1 MNPPVRTIARDR
13 PERSRTWRD
22 RRVAAV
28 ALFALLLAAPAVAQ
42 QPALR
47 IYGIEDGLKFPQ
59 VFAVFQDSRG
69 FLWAGTSYG
78 LSRYDGTSFAS
89 LTKAQ
94 GLPHDSV
101 RAIGEDGAGTV
112 WVLTEQGVARIAAI
126 GGPMG
131 APTVLPLPAALA
143 ALRRTPPTLM
153 AVHAG
158 SVWLVAGGRLIRF
171 RDGRLVEVPLPREM
185 AGERIVALGPAGA
198 TAVWVCTA
206 AHAAL
211 LGGAGEAA
219 ALAAPTRFGP
229 VAAVVAIGADV
240 LLLQR
245 DGISRLV
252 AGRFRPAPEWGL
264 PAGTSATGAVA
275 LGGGLVLVTPGHGVL
290 LVRPGVPPRR
300 LATAEGLPSD
310 TIYGAAVD
318 REGLLWLATADGLV
332 KVFDLELRSYPTR
345 RPEIGAMVFCFA
357 PAAGGGEWVG
367 HSEGATRVR
376 GASLAFADARR
387 GPADEPGVWAL
398 LTLPG
403 GAALAG
409 TRHGVA
415 LLRRRGVR
423 FLTGLPAAAQG
434 RIFGLARDAV
444 ENIWAST
451 AAGAVRFRWDDRHER
466 PFGAEAFTAV
476 DGAPFGEARGI
487 ATAPDGTV
495 WFGTDGAGV
504 VRWDGSAMRRFGRES
519 GLPSTVCR
527 AVLVRPGGVWVGT
540 DLGLWSLAGGRA
552 TPVEAV
558 NRALNERY
566 IVALAASGDAVW
578 LATPYEV
585 VKVVNGEVAA
595 RLDQAEGLIGASTT
609 AENCLAVRD
618 DGALLVGMVGGFTV
632 VPRGWGARP
641 RLDPSV
647 LMLGV
652 EGGNGRPVTA
662 GARLTYRENTVTF
675 AFASPSYLAEQ
686 ATRFQER
693 LVGYDDRWSP
703 PHANPQQRYTNLPAG
718 EYVFEVRAVAGDGRV
733 SARPAHF
740 AFAVA
745 PPWFETVPARAG
757 LVLAIGAVAY
767 GLALVR
773 TRRVRRRN
781 EELEALVDKR
791 TRALAAANLALER
804 LATTDALTGIAN
816 RRVFEERLASEA
828 ARAEREGRT
837 LSLLMIDVDHFKAY
851 NDALGHQAGDGCL
864 RRIAELAAAHAGR
877 AGDLAARWGGEEF
890 AVLLV
895 GTGAEGT
902 LAVAEKVRAAVA
914 QLAIPHPA
922 SPVAAVVTISIGA
935 ATVRALPGMAPA
947 TLVAAADAALYEAKR
962 AGRNRVVAA
971 ATV

>member
-1 MNPPVRTIARDR
+1 MWPIARNR
-13 PERSRTWRD
+13 PKRARTAP
-22 RRVAAV
+22 RRVLAEACL
-28 ALFALLLAAPAVAQ
+28 ATLFAAGPAAAQ

-101 RAIGEDGAGTV
+101 RAIGEDGSGTI
-112 WVLTEQGVARIAAI
+112 WVLTEQGVARIAAL
-126 GGPMG
+126 GGPLG

-143 ALRRTPPTLM
+143 ALRGTPPTLM
-153 AVHAG
+153 AVRGG
-158 SVWLVAGGRLIRF
+158 SVWLVAGGRVVRF
-171 RDGRLVEVPLPREM
+171 RDGRLDDVPLPREM
-185 AGERIVALGPAGA
+185 AGERIVALGPAEA
-198 TAVWVCTA
+198 TGVWVCTA

-211 LGGAGEAA
+211 LGGSGTGET
-219 ALAAPTRFGP
+219 LVAPSRFGP
-229 VAAVVAIGADV
+229 VAAVVTAGANV
-240 LLLQR
+240 LLVQR
-245 DGISRLV
+245 DGISRLRSN
-252 AGRFRPAPEWGL
+252 RFQPEPAWGV
-264 PAGTSATGAVA
+264 PAGTSPTGAVA
-275 LGGGLVLVTPGHGVL
+275 LGDGLVLLTPGRGVL
-290 LVRPGVPPRR
+290 LVRPGVPPRG
-300 LATAEGLPSD
+300 LAAAQGLPSD
-310 TIYGAAVD
+310 AVYGAVVD

-332 KVFDLELRSYPTR
+332 KVFDFGLRSYPTR

-357 PAAGGGEWVG
+357 AAAGGEWVG
-367 HSEGATRVR
+367 HSEGATLVH
-376 GASLAFADARR
+376 GSSLAFVDIRR
-387 GPADEPGVWAL
+387 GPADEPGVWTL
-398 LTLPG
+398 LTLSD
-403 GAALAG
+403 GAVLAG

-415 LLRRRGVR
+415 RLRGREVH
-423 FLTGLPAAAQG
+423 FLAGLPAAAQG
-434 RIFGLARDAV
+434 RIFGLARDAAGD
-444 ENIWAST
+444 IWAST
-451 AAGAVRFRWDDRHER
+451 AAGAVRFRWDDRRAHAS
-466 PFGAEAFTAV
+466 GAEAFTTV

-487 ATAPDGTV
+487 AASPDGTV

-527 AVLVRPGGVWVGT
+527 AVLVRSGGVWVGT
-540 DLGLWSLAGGRA
+540 DLGLWSLADGRA

-558 NRALNERY
+558 NRALSERY

-585 VKVVNGEVAA
+585 VKIRGGEVVAH
-595 RLDQAEGLIGASTT
+595 LDQTQGLIGASTT
-609 AENCLAVRD
+609 AENCLAVGE
-618 DGALLVGMVGGFTV
+618 DGALLVGMVGGFTE

-641 RLDPSV
+641 RPDPSV
-647 LMLGV
+647 LLLGV
-652 EGGNGRPVTA
+652 EEGNGRSVTA
-662 GARLTYRENTVTF
+662 GARLAYRENTVTF

-693 LVGYDDRWSP
+693 LVGYESQWSP
-703 PHANPQQRYTNLPAG
+703 PHANPHQRYTNLPAG
-718 EYVFEVRAVAGDGRV
+718 EYVFQVRAVADDGRV
-733 SARPAHF
+733 SAQPARF

-757 LVLAIGAVAY
+757 LVLAIGAAAY

-781 EELEALVDKR
+781 EELEALVDER

-851 NDALGHQAGDGCL
+851 NDALGHQAGDACL

-895 GTGAEGT
+895 GTGAGGT
-902 LAVAEKVRAAVA
+902 LAVAEKLRGAVVE
-914 QLAIPHPA
+914 LAIPHPV
-922 SPVAAVVTISIGA
+922 SPVAAVVTISVGA
-935 ATVRALPGMAPA
+935 ATVRALPGMDPG

-962 AGRNRVVAA
+962 TGRNRVHVS
-971 ATV
+971 V